1 MIITITGTP
10 GTGKTTLAKQL
21 ASFLR
26 KRKIK
31 CKILDLNA
39 FIKKR
44 KIYDYY
50 DQKRHCYVVD
60 ETKLRKAVLP
70 ILKEAKKKRQCLIIH
85 SHLSHLLHKRY
96 IDLCIVTK
104 CDLKTLLKRLRKRR
118 YSAEKIREN
127 LDAEIF
133 DICRIEAQERGLPI
147 LTINTTKSMAKQ
159 PKPFYIMLKKLN
171 TC

>member
-10 GTGKTTLAKQL
+10 GTGKTTIAKQL

-31 CKILDLNA
+31 YKILNLNA

-60 ETKLRKAVLP
+60 ETKLRKAILP
-70 ILKEAKKKRQCLIIH
+70 LLKEAKKKKQCLIIH

-104 CDLKTLLKRLRKRR
+104 CDLKTLLKRLKKRR

-133 DICRIEAQERGLPI
+133 DICRIEAEERGLKIYTVNTSKRIKKQSLEHI
-147 LTINTTKSMAKQ
+147 LHLIK
-159 PKPFYIMLKKLN
+159 
-171 TC
+171 C